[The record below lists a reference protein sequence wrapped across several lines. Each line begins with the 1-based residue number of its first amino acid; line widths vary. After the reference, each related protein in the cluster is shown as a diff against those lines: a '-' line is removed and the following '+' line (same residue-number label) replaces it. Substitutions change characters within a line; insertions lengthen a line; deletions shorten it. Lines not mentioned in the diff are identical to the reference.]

1 VNADCLRDQKI
12 PCEGIA
18 MSENDSMAEHRRP
31 IPSWLLGLMIAI
43 VVFAIGVLLFQALG
57 FGDNPVIDNAT
68 ISTLSQ

>member
-1 VNADCLRDQKI
+1 
-12 PCEGIA
+12 
-18 MSENDSMAEHRRP
+18 MSENDRMAEHRRP
-31 IPSWLLGLMIAI
+31 IPSWLLGLMIAV